1 MRLFWAVNLPDDLKR
16 KLSGLQSRL
25 RETPANVKWVEQHNL
40 HLTVRF
46 LGEVDAGRVDEIT
59 RAAREALAGLSGFSL
74 QLSGLGFFPGPNKP
88 RVVWIG
94 VQGNLVKFRELYNRM
109 ETGMAGIGLAG
120 DGKRFSPHLTLG
132 RVRVPQA
139 AAELV
144 SKAGDVACEFGIIG
158 EVKVAAV
165 DLMESRLTR
174 KGPVYT
180 VLNTLCLADRGQV

>member
-94 VQGNLVKFRELYNRM
+94 VQGNLLRFRELYNRM
-109 ETGMAGIGLAG
+109 ETGMTGIGLAG

-132 RVRVPQA
+132 RVRAPQA
-139 AAELV
+139 GAELV